1 MTYCRYLIYFDF
13 AEALD
18 SDPLPSCRRQTARNG
33 DADIIVFRDNSSKF
47 RLFGTNIHVTLG
59 AVIAATVGLMVTIA
73 FCIFY
78 TFYHSGGQGRNEFI
92 DHLELVDLIF
102 AFFFGLPCHYLL
114 FYGVHTENKRYL
126 SPFLVFYCTN
136 FMLNVIFCVVTIIA
150 AIVDVRR
157 VLLGQVRYEFTWVAF
172 QLGFT
177 IAQGFAIYLVLRC
190 RKYLSAKE
198 HWKKMSKHEVLKAVA
213 ECAEL
218 VRWQMSTSESRT
230 NTPCDFAALRMN
242 RV

>member
-1 MTYCRYLIYFDF
+1 MERLKNFWNEIAGEGVDYSQFET
-13 AEALD
+13 
-18 SDPLPSCRRQTARNG
+18 RNG

-198 HWKKMSKHEVLKAVA
+198 HWKKMSKHAPNYDHSIIADGVTTEP
-213 ECAEL
+213 
-218 VRWQMSTSESRT
+218 T
-230 NTPCDFAALRMN
+230 TPDT
-242 RV
+242 V